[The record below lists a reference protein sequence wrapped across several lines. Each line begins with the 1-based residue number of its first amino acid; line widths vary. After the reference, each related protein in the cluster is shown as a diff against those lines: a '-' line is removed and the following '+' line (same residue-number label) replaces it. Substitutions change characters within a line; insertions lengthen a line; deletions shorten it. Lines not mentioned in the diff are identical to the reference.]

1 MQIFLFIIKI
11 SRNFADKIKG
21 IDSKSKHFLDNIIIN
36 NVTNVL
42 TINPLC
48 LYVRKRSFF
57 WMFLFVLFFAPK
69 KKNN

>member
-11 SRNFADKIKG
+11 SRNFADKIMG

-48 LYVRKRSFF
+48 LYVRKRSF
-57 WMFLFVLFFAPK
+57 V
-69 KKNN
+69 